1 MAADDILPPNT
12 NAPVATNAG
21 GTSSWVSSHKGI
33 VIGVALV
40 AAVGI
45 YFLFI
50 KKKSTTTSKTS
61 KTVLVSATPSLV
73 APTYSPSSKT
83 VASSTG
89 ITGSALSQQL
99 AAQAASQNASLSA
112 AFATLRTSIDKAIAG
127 ITATKNPGNGLTGVV
142 THTRGPDLATFGGH
156 RQPGGSVKR
165 VPTGQVLQTSSL
177 KIIGTGYAYVPG
189 GKRSTGSVAL
199 STGARYNTI
208 YSYTMT
214 MTDFKNNIPVDIIG
228 TTGHPRQINM
238 TQFKAIEATKKN
250 QTTTWTPV
258 LT

>member
-127 ITATKNPGNGLTGVV
+127 ITATKNPGGFTI
-142 THTRGPDLATFGGH
+142 HTTQGPDPYIPSGH
-156 RQPGGSVKR
+156 VQPGGSVKR

-250 QTTTWTPV
+250 QTTTWSPV